1 MQFVIEY
8 TQAAHSLCRCPF
20 LFHAYEVFLPN
31 PVLLGD
37 GAKTIDAWRWKVV
50 KISYLFRIHL
60 LIEVCIPSRSLE
72 EYFSD

>member
-31 PVLLGD
+31 PVFTG
-37 GAKTIDAWRWKVV
+37 RWCQN
-50 KISYLFRIHL
+50 HW
-60 LIEVCIPSRSLE
+60 CLE
-72 EYFSD
+72 MESS